1 MKKVVLL
8 FSAVVLFAGLTF
20 AQTPQTP
27 EKAAKPADKKECSHM
42 KEGSKEAKSGCD
54 AKTKAACGEA
64 KKGSSCCAKD
74 AKKATPATAAP
85 DKK

>member
-20 AQTPQTP
+20 AQTPQTQD
-27 EKAAKPADKKECSHM
+27 KAAKPADKKECT
-42 KEGSKEAKSGCD
+42 KDEKAGCD
-54 AKTKAACGEA
+54 HKTKSSCSEA

-74 AKKATPATAAP
+74 SKKPAPAPTTPE
-85 DKK
+85 KK